1 MEYITSTLG
10 NLVEQTAFMNL
21 TWGNIVMIGVACVF
35 LYLAIN
41 KQARE
46 MMARKLFF

>member
-21 TWGNIVMIGVACVF
+21 TWGNFVMIGVCVD
-35 LYLAIN
+35 AAQRSPGVKN
-41 KQARE
+41 S
-46 MMARKLFF
+46 